1 MGVGDGKSSSEEEEG
16 EGEISDSSNSNRKL
30 VSLPK
35 PVKATLPGA
44 KKMCGGARPRTIS
57 GKKKAC
63 KSARAKCLKMNLN
76 FTGFCWSL
84 NGRWAAKSCT
94 FEV

>member
-16 EGEISDSSNSNRKL
+16 EGEISDSSNSNRKS

-44 KKMCGGARPRTIS
+44 KKVCGGARPRTLS
-57 GKKKAC
+57 GKKK
-63 KSARAKCLKMNLN
+63 KEECLSQVPEN
-76 FTGFCWSL
+76 
-84 NGRWAAKSCT
+84 
-94 FEV
+94 EP